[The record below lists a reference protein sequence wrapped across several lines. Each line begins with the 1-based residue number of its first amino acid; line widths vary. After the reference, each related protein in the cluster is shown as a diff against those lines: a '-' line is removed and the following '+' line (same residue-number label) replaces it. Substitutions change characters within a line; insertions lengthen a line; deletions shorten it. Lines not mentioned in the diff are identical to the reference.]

1 VEGMTNTQLS
11 AIAQQVID
19 MQDEDDES
27 PPRLPDAVEEDP
39 STPTRESSRP
49 IRQSA
54 SRPRNHSPLHPDT
67 EGSNK
72 KAKSGGRQKA
82 KASSSTSTI
91 EASSG
96 PGGRKRTTPKPKPKK
111 MVPKGKRQRT
121 FNGRV
126 SMTARPLGRGDG
138 QKRGEGVWPEKGQN
152 TVKGNMV
159 SSPFFTRRRLMWV
172 ARDRL

>member
-1 VEGMTNTQLS
+1 MSSTVEGMTNTQLS

-19 MQDEDDES
+19 MEDEDDES
-27 PPRLPDAVEEDP
+27 PPRLPAAVEEDP
-39 STPTRESSRP
+39 TTPTRESSRP

-54 SRPRNHSPLHPDT
+54 SQRKHASLLPDPD
-67 EGSNK
+67 ESNK
-72 KAKSGGRQKA
+72 KAKPAGRKQA
-82 KASSSTSTI
+82 KATSSTTVTRESPV
-91 EASSG
+91 

-111 MVPKGKRQRT
+111 IVPKAKRQRT

-138 QKRGEGVWPEKGQN
+138 VKRGEGVWPDKGQN

-159 SSPFFTRRRLMWV
+159 SSPFFMRK
-172 ARDRL
+172 D